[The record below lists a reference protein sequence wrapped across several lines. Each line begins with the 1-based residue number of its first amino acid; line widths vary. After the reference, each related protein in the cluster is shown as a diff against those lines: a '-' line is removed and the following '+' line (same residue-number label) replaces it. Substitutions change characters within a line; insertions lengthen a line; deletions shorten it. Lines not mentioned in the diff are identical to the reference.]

1 MHMMDTHN
9 SKSKGFIQSCYLK

>member
-1 MHMMDTHN
+1 MMDTHN